1 MFNESLNQGL
11 EWKKDFRGKEGLDN
25 MFRSSPNTDL
35 EFATV
40 GTGTGIE
47 LDNEIATFKAKANAF
62 FEHKKK
68 LDGILKKCKES
79 CDNDTALYNTA
90 NKIEGCK
97 LGCVDKYPRW
107 SNPYSTYVNKD
118 ESKTGEAFCE
128 DLTTSSTGSQAACKY
143 GIVLNKNDDRL
154 MIPGKGN
161 TIPLRD
167 CHQCGGQ
174 TAGFGKIYKSTSVKV
189 KRNTDTAEQTGGF
202 ITSDNSVNEK
212 GQVVEGGKNLGC
224 NQIVNDEVKTAC
236 NEKTQDYSKDENDK
250 TIKGT
255 ISEKFYEWKQANTA
269 LDEKMK
275 KYKGDI
281 TSFNSILK
289 DMQSKLALSDQTIFE
304 KIYGGDLEKNEK
316 KEKEKRNTYKGRADD
331 NLLKKE
337 AQVYR
342 NFALGIL
349 AISLAGVAIFKIKN
363 LA

>member
-25 MFRSSPNTDL
+25 MFRSSPNTDQ

-47 LDNEIATFKAKANAF
+47 LDNEIATFKVKASAF

-68 LDGILKKCKES
+68 LDDILKKCKES
-79 CDNDTALYNTA
+79 CDGNTALYNTA
-90 NKIEGCK
+90 NKAEGCK

-118 ESKTGEAFCE
+118 DSKTGEAFCE
-128 DLTTSSTGSQAACKY
+128 DLTTSSTGSPAACKY
-143 GIVLNKNDDRL
+143 GIVLNEKDSRL
-154 MIPGKGN
+154 TIPGKGN
-161 TIPLRD
+161 TIPILD

-174 TAGFGKIYKSTSVKV
+174 RAGFGKRYRHTSVKV

-202 ITSDNSVNEK
+202 ISSDNSVNDSGK
-212 GQVVEGGKNLGC
+212 VVAGGKNLGC
-224 NQIVNDEVKTAC
+224 LQIVDDEVKTAC
-236 NEKTQDYSKDENDK
+236 NEKTQDYSKDINDNPI
-250 TIKGT
+250 TGT
-255 ISEKFYEWKQANTA
+255 ISTKFHEWKQANTA
-269 LDEKMK
+269 LDDKMK
-275 KYKGDI
+275 KYKGDL
-281 TSFNSILK
+281 TNFNSILK
-289 DMQSKLALSDQTIFE
+289 DMQSKLISSDQTIFQ